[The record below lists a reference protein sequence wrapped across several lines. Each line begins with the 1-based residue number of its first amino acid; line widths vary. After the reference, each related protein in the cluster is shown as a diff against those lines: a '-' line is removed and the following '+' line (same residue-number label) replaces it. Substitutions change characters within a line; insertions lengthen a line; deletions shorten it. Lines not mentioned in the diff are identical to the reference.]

1 MLLLRDISSFLTA
14 NVGIFSEL
22 YKKFGKYCHYL
33 YLCRLKMNKMDIVE
47 RLRQRILILDGA
59 MGTKIQSQGLT
70 PDSYHQGRFAQ
81 WPVSLVGNNDVLCL
95 TAPEVIADIHRQYVE
110 AGADIITTNTF
121 SETVSVNMNMA
132 VRTMPARWLSREHA
146 LPDRW
151 LIASTPQMSTVTF
164 SWQARWVLRQGRCR
178 WLPT

>member
-59 MGTKIQSQGLT
+59 MGTKIQSQGLM
-70 PDSYHQGRFAQ
+70 
-81 WPVSLVGNNDVLCL
+81 C
-95 TAPEVIADIHRQYVE
+95 
-110 AGADIITTNTF
+110 
-121 SETVSVNMNMA
+121 
-132 VRTMPARWLSREHA
+132 
-146 LPDRW
+146 
-151 LIASTPQMSTVTF
+151 
-164 SWQARWVLRQGRCR
+164 
-178 WLPT
+178 